1 MKTIFENVIKKG
13 GYDLTALLA
22 KVDAYHIEGKLTDA
36 EREELYALART
47 APKAQYDLK
56 VEIEHLWAAV
66 RALQGGNTP
75 SEDNGNEGK
84 RKIYPWKQPTGAHNA
99 YKLGGMM
106 LYTDGE
112 VYKSLMDNN
121 VWSPDVYPN
130 GWEKLD
136 GIPDGWELAEE
147 E

>member
-22 KVDAYHIEGKLTDA
+22 KIDAYHIEGKITDA
-36 EREELYALART
+36 ERDELYALART
-47 APKAQYDLK
+47 APQAQYDLK

-75 SEDNGNEGK
+75 SEDNGGSAGSDAVAA
-84 RKIYPWKQPTGAHNA
+84 WKQPTGAHDA
-99 YKLGGMM
+99 YMVGDKM
-106 LYTDGE
+106 LYTDGK
-112 VYKSLMDNN
+112 VYKSLLDNN

-130 GWEKLD
+130 GW
-136 GIPDGWELAEE
+136 AEE

>member
-47 APKAQYDLK
+47 APNAQYDLK
-56 VEIEHLWAAV
+56 VEIEHLWTAV
-66 RALQGGNTP
+66 RELQNGEKP
-75 SEDNGNEGK
+75 SDEIKE
-84 RKIYPWKQPTGAHNA
+84 WKQPTGAHDA
-99 YKLGGMM
+99 YMIGDKVI
-106 LYTDGE
+106 YTDGNI
-112 VYKSLMDNN
+112 YKSLIDNN

-130 GWEKLD
+130 GWEIVL
-136 GIPDGWELAEE
+136 
-147 E
+147 